1 VYGDPRGEHSK
12 GRRSAK
18 KRRAKKKNNS
28 FFFFV
33 FPGPTMSRKRSITH
47 LLSSLKTVCAGT
59 AGCPSTLAGTA
70 APSMM
75 SLSMVDVAG
84 PARFGHVAR
93 RYTTT
98 TEADTTEKDVIHIA
112 DEVYNRQRSVL
123 PLLNRIV
130 HAAPSAYIAPSA
142 VRFDAMWRRST
153 RTSTT
158 DTQRTDR
165 PTDRLTDR
173 PTD

>member
-1 VYGDPRGEHSK
+1 
-12 GRRSAK
+12 
-18 KRRAKKKNNS
+18 
-28 FFFFV
+28 
-33 FPGPTMSRKRSITH
+33 MSRKRSITH

-59 AGCPSTLAGTA
+59 VGCPSTLAGTA